1 MKKTTYVT
9 TPIYYASGNV
19 HIGNSYSTIV
29 CDTFARYNRLKGND
43 TYYLT
48 GMDEHGQK
56 IETEAKKRNI
66 TPQQLVDEVANNT
79 KKLWENLKI
88 TNDDFIRTS
97 EERHS
102 KVVQDLFERMLASD
116 DIYLG
121 EYEGDYCMFDEAFF
135 TKTQMKEEG
144 VCPDCG
150 RKTTKVKEE
159 AYFLRLKKYEGRLL
173 DFIETHPD
181 FIEPET
187 RRNEVVSFIKQGLED
202 LCVSRTSFSWGIPV
216 KSNPRHVIYVW
227 IDALANYVTALGYGS
242 NDDSLYQKFWV
253 NGDNVCHVIGKDI
266 LRFHAV
272 YWPIM
277 LMALNI
283 PINFKLYVHGWYLRK
298 DGKMSKSIGNVVY
311 PMDVVNNY
319 GLDALRYYLVREMP
333 LGSDAIF
340 SYDRF
345 FEKFNVDLAND
356 LGNLVSR
363 SISMIN
369 KYQQGKVTKPVKS
382 FNSFDEDVEKLTGE
396 VINSYHNNFT
406 NFLFQ
411 NGLNEVW
418 NLIRRANKYID
429 ETTPWSLAKDPAR
442 KEELSSVL
450 YHLYEVIRVVA
461 IMLNPVMPD
470 ASKTILTE
478 LGINELDSFA
488 GLAYGFTE
496 EAMVTDAPVILFKR
510 LDIEEELKKYA

>member
-1 MKKTTYVT
+1 
-9 TPIYYASGNV
+9 
-19 HIGNSYSTIV
+19 
-29 CDTFARYNRLKGND
+29 
-43 TYYLT
+43 
-48 GMDEHGQK
+48 
-56 IETEAKKRNI
+56 
-66 TPQQLVDEVANNT
+66 
-79 KKLWENLKI
+79 
-88 TNDDFIRTS
+88 
-97 EERHS
+97 
-102 KVVQDLFERMLASD
+102 
-116 DIYLG
+116 
-121 EYEGDYCMFDEAFF
+121 
-135 TKTQMKEEG
+135 
-144 VCPDCG
+144 
-150 RKTTKVKEE
+150 
-159 AYFLRLKKYEGRLL
+159 
-173 DFIETHPD
+173 
-181 FIEPET
+181 
-187 RRNEVVSFIKQGLED
+187 
-202 LCVSRTSFSWGIPV
+202 
-216 KSNPRHVIYVW
+216 
-227 IDALANYVTALGYGS
+227 
-242 NDDSLYQKFWV
+242 
-253 NGDNVCHVIGKDI
+253 
-266 LRFHAV
+266 
-272 YWPIM
+272 M